1 MNTNIRIY
9 IANLGKYNEGELV
22 GEWID
27 LPATEEELE
36 ELFVRIKVAHYDED
50 GEYVPYY
57 EEDGIIY
64 EEVAIHDYETT
75 ISGLN
80 IGEWDNID
88 ELNELAES
96 LEDADI
102 EIIEAIIEATGCDLQ
117 EAIDKQ
123 DDVTFYGNMSLLDV
137 AYEIVEECYD
147 LPEIAQRYFDYEAFA
162 RDLGFDG
169 YCETSNGVVAM

>member
-1 MNTNIRIY
+1 MKTNISLY

-27 LPATEEELE
+27 LPATEEEL
-36 ELFVRIKVAHYDED
+36 LDLYVRIKVGHYEND
-50 GEYVPYY
+50 EYVPYY

-75 ISGLN
+75 VGLK
-80 IGEWDNID
+80 IGEYDNID
-88 ELNELAES
+88 ELNELADRLES
-96 LEDADI
+96 EDI
-102 EIIEAIIEATGCDLQ
+102 EVIEAIIEATGCYLE
-117 EAIDKQ
+117 EALDKV
-123 DDVTFYGNMSLLDV
+123 DNVLFYHNMTLEEV
-137 AYEIVEECYD
+137 AYDIVEECYD

-169 YCETSNGVVAM
+169 YYEVENGTIYVG